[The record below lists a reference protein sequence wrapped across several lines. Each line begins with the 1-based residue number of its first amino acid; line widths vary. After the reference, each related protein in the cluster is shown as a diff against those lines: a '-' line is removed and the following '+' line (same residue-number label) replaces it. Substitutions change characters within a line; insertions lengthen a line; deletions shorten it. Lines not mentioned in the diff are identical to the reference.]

1 MNREGVSD
9 ENYVERE
16 GVWLPRGGGLCQL
29 GVVDRVY
36 EPSGG
41 RERKVEGDRRREW
54 EGMRLERI
62 SRLVSQLEGY
72 LVVERKVVRRT
83 RDTVRKEKK

>member
-1 MNREGVSD
+1 MAATWRRLVS
-9 ENYVERE
+9 V
-16 GVWLPRGGGLCQL
+16 GF
-29 GVVDRVY
+29 DRVYMY

-41 RERKVEGDRRREW
+41 RERKVEGDRQRDW
-54 EGMRLERI
+54 EGMRLEHI

-72 LVVERKVVRRT
+72 LVVEHKVVRRT